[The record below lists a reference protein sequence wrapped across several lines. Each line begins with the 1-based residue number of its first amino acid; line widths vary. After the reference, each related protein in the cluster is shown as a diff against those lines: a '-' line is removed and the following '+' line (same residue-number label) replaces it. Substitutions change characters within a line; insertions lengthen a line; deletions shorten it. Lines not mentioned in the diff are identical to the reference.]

1 MKILLLLLL
10 FSPSAWAVIFFSTA
24 DPAHNRETAP
34 SGALAGSGWQYQ
46 GLFGNFL
53 GTAISPNHFITAAHV
68 GVASTFVSKDYFNGG
83 SDITYTVNTTA
94 NSGTGY
100 WNIAGTDLRIF
111 EINGTFSSYAPL
123 YTGSNEVGKDL
134 VVMGRG
140 TQRGT
145 TVLLNDNLIGWRWGT
160 ADRLARWGTN
170 QVAATVSDNLGAQYL
185 YATFDAAVGGNEA
198 HLSSG
203 DSGGAVFINDGGVW
217 KLAGINASVDGSWQ
231 YTNNSNTGQTGEAEF
246 QAALFDARGM
256 YLGSDASGWTLVT
269 NEGEPVPS
277 GFYSTRISSYQS
289 QIYTIT
295 GVPEPGCLALVA
307 FGGLMVMRRSRSAC
321 KSR

>member
-1 MKILLLLLL
+1 MRTILLLLLL
-10 FSPSAWAVIFFSTA
+10 SPSAWAVIFFTTA
-24 DPAHNRETAP
+24 DPDHNRETAP
-34 SGALAGSGWQYQ
+34 GGALAGSGWQYQ

-134 VVMGRG
+134 VVIGRG

-145 TVLLNDNLIGWRWGT
+145 TVLLNNNVVIGWSWGS
-160 ADRLARWGTN
+160 ADLKARWGTN
-170 QVAATVSDNLGAQYL
+170 QVAATVADNLGAQYL
-185 YATFDAAVGGNEA
+185 YATFDAAAGGDEA

-217 KLAGINASVDGSWQ
+217 KLAGINYAVDGPWQ
-231 YTNNSNTGQTGEAEF
+231 YTDNASESEF
-246 QAALFDARGM
+246 RAALFDARGM
-256 YLGSDASGWTLVT
+256 YFGSDANGWTLVPD
-269 NEGEPVPS
+269 NGEPVPS
-277 GFYSTRISSYQS
+277 GFYATRISSYQS
-289 QIYTIT
+289 QIQSIT
-295 GVPEPGCLALVA
+295 GVPEPGCLALA
-307 FGGLMVMRRSRSAC
+307 AIGSFIILRRSRSAW